1 MRQNISIEI
10 VISSILGFFTYL
22 IGGIDSLMISLL
34 VLIVID
40 YITGICKG
48 VIQKK
53 LSSKISAKGIIKK
66 FGYIVIIIL
75 ATLFDRL
82 VSDDNMAIRTM
93 MIYFFIA
100 NESLSIL
107 ENWAVIGLPLP
118 KKIFDIFEKLKN
130 ESWFFMKNTLL

>member
-1 MRQNISIEI
+1 MKNGISIEYI
-10 VISSILGFFTYL
+10 VSMVLSILTYL
-22 IGGIDSLMISLL
+22 FGGIDSLMISLF
-34 VLIVID
+34 VLIVLD

-48 VIQKK
+48 IFLKQ
-53 LSSKISAKGIIKK
+53 LSSKVSAEGIIKK
-66 FGYIVIIIL
+66 FGYIMIIII

-82 VSDDNMAIRTM
+82 VSDDSMAIRTM

-118 KKIFDIFEKLKN
+118 KKIFEIFEKIKK
-130 ESWFFMKNTLL
+130 ET

>member
-10 VISSILGFFTYL
+10 IISSILGFFTYL

-34 VLIVID
+34 VLIGID

-107 ENWAVIGLPLP
+107 ENWAIIGLPLP

-130 ESWFFMKNTLL
+130 ES

>member
-10 VISSILGFFTYL
+10 VISAILSALTYL
-22 IGGIDSLMISLL
+22 LGGIDSLMISLL
-34 VLIVID
+34 VLIALD
-40 YITGICKG
+40 YITGLCKG
-48 VIQKK
+48 IVLKR
-53 LSSKISAKGIIKK
+53 LSSDISVKGIIKK
-66 FGYIVIIIL
+66 FGYIMIIII

-107 ENWAVIGLPLP
+107 ENWAGIGLPLP
-118 KKIFDIFEKLKN
+118 KKIFEIFEKIKN
-130 ESWFFMKNTLL
+130 ES

>member
-82 VSDDNMAIRTM
+82 VSDDNMAIRTI

-130 ESWFFMKNTLL
+130 ES

>member
-10 VISSILGFFTYL
+10 VISAILSALTYL
-22 IGGIDSLMISLL
+22 LGGIYSLMISLL
-34 VLIVID
+34 VLIALD
-40 YITGICKG
+40 YITGLCKG
-48 VIQKK
+48 IVLKR
-53 LSSKISAKGIIKK
+53 LSSDISVKGIIKK
-66 FGYIVIIIL
+66 FGYIMIIII

-107 ENWAVIGLPLP
+107 ENWAGIGLPLP
-118 KKIFDIFEKLKN
+118 KKIFEIFEKIKN
-130 ESWFFMKNTLL
+130 ES

>member
-1 MRQNISIEI
+1 MRGNLSIEAI
-10 VISSILGFFTYL
+10 ISVLLSALTYL
-22 IGGIDSLMISLL
+22 FGGIDSLMISLL
-34 VLIVID
+34 VLILID

-48 VIQKK
+48 IVLKQ
-53 LSSKISAKGIIKK
+53 LSSKVSAKGIIKK
-66 FGYIVIIIL
+66 FGYIMIIII

-107 ENWAVIGLPLP
+107 ENWALIGLPLP
-118 KKIFDIFEKLKN
+118 KKIFDIFEKIKK
-130 ESWFFMKNTLL
+130 ES

>member
-1 MRQNISIEI
+1 MRGNLSIE
-10 VISSILGFFTYL
+10 VIISALLSALTYL
-22 IGGIDSLMISLL
+22 FGGIDSLMISLL
-34 VLIVID
+34 VLILID

-48 VIQKK
+48 IVLKQ
-53 LSSKISAKGIIKK
+53 LSSKVSAKGIIKK
-66 FGYIVIIIL
+66 FGYIMIIII

-107 ENWAVIGLPLP
+107 ENWALIGLPLP
-118 KKIFDIFEKLKN
+118 KKIFDIF
-130 ESWFFMKNTLL
+130 

>member
-1 MRQNISIEI
+1 MVMKQNISIEI
-10 VISSILGFFTYL
+10 IVSSILGFFTYL
-22 IGGIDSLMISLL
+22 VGGIDSLMISLL
-34 VLIVID
+34 VLIALD

-48 VIQKK
+48 IVQKK
-53 LSSKISAKGIIKK
+53 VSSKISAKGIIKK
-66 FGYIVIIIL
+66 FGYIMIIII

-107 ENWAVIGLPLP
+107 ENWSVIGLPLP
-118 KKIFDIFEKLKN
+118 KKIFEIFEKIRN
-130 ESWFFMKNTLL
+130 EP

>member
-130 ESWFFMKNTLL
+130 ES

>member
-10 VISSILGFFTYL
+10 VISALLSALTYL
-22 IGGIDSLMISLL
+22 LGGIDSLMISLL
-34 VLIVID
+34 VLIALD
-40 YITGICKG
+40 YITGLCKG
-48 VIQKK
+48 IVLKQ
-53 LSSKISAKGIIKK
+53 LSSDISVKGIIKK
-66 FGYIVIIIL
+66 FGYIMIIII

-107 ENWAVIGLPLP
+107 ENWAGIGLPLP
-118 KKIFDIFEKLKN
+118 KKIFEIFEKIKN
-130 ESWFFMKNTLL
+130 ES

>member
-10 VISSILGFFTYL
+10 IISSILGFFTYL

-130 ESWFFMKNTLL
+130 ES

>member
-1 MRQNISIEI
+1 MKQNISIEI
-10 VISSILGFFTYL
+10 IVSSILGFFTYL
-22 IGGIDSLMISLL
+22 VGGIDSLMLSLL

-48 VIQKK
+48 VVQKR
-53 LSSKISAKGIIKK
+53 LCSKISAKGIIKK
-66 FGYIVIIIL
+66 FGYIMIIIIS
-75 ATLFDRL
+75 TLFDRI

-107 ENWAVIGLPLP
+107 ENWSIIGLPLP
-118 KKIFDIFEKLKN
+118 KKIFEIFDKIKN
-130 ESWFFMKNTLL
+130 EY

>member
-1 MRQNISIEI
+1 MRGNLSIE
-10 VISSILGFFTYL
+10 VIISALLSALTYL
-22 IGGIDSLMISLL
+22 FGGIDSLMISLL
-34 VLIVID
+34 VLILID

-48 VIQKK
+48 IVLKQ
-53 LSSKISAKGIIKK
+53 LSSKVSAKGIIKK
-66 FGYIVIIIL
+66 FGYIMIIII

-107 ENWAVIGLPLP
+107 ENWALIGLPLP
-118 KKIFDIFEKLKN
+118 KKIFDIFEKIKK
-130 ESWFFMKNTLL
+130 ES